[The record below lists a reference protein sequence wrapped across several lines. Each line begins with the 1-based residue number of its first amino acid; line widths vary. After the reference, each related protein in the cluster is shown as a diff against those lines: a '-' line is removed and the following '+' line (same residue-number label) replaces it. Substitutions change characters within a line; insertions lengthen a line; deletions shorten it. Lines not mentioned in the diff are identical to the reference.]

1 MTTHNKTIKNKFLE
15 ILLFIPIIV
24 GTPISLVIHTFIF
37 IIFLTAP
44 KWSDISP
51 DSINLLLT
59 TIVSLEAIY
68 LSLFIQMSV
77 NQSNAKISVI
87 QEDVEEI
94 QEDVEEI
101 QEDVEEIQEDVEEIQ
116 EDVEE
121 IQEDVE
127 EIQEEDDDELE
138 KNKNNSKTI
147 KIGYA
152 PISNQQKIN
161 QQILKELQEIKNE
174 LKNIKNIT

>member
-1 MTTHNKTIKNKFLE
+1 MKKQDNKFLE
-15 ILLFIPIIV
+15 TLLLVPILI
-24 GTPISLVIHTFIF
+24 GTPISLIIHTIVF

-44 KWSDISP
+44 KWTNIEA

-77 NQSNAKISVI
+77 NQSNATISVI
-87 QEDVEEI
+87 KEDVEEI

-101 QEDVEEIQEDVEEIQ
+101 QEDVEEDDVEKI
-116 EDVEE
+116 
-121 IQEDVE
+121 
-127 EIQEEDDDELE
+127 

-147 KIGYA
+147 KIGYT
-152 PISNQQKIN
+152 SLNSQQKIN
-161 QQILKELQEIKNE
+161 QQILRELQEIKNE
-174 LKNIKNIT
+174 LKNFKN

>member
-94 QEDVEEI
+94 QE
-101 QEDVEEIQEDVEEIQ
+101 
-116 EDVEE
+116 
-121 IQEDVE
+121 
-127 EIQEEDDDELE
+127 EDDDELE

>member
-1 MTTHNKTIKNKFLE
+1 MKTQNKMIKNKFLE
-15 ILLFIPIIV
+15 ILLFIPIII
-24 GTPISLVIHTFIF
+24 GTPISLIIHTVIF

-44 KWSDISP
+44 KWSNISP

-77 NQSNAKISVI
+77 NQSNATISVI

-94 QEDVEEI
+94 QE
-101 QEDVEEIQEDVEEIQ
+101 
-116 EDVEE
+116 
-121 IQEDVE
+121 
-127 EIQEEDDDELE
+127 EDDEEELE
-138 KNKNNSKTI
+138 RNRSNSKTI